1 MSYNI
6 KIKNKLFEEIN
17 IKKKLYLI
25 SKVCF
30 YYLNN
35 KFFYLI
41 FLSKSIY
48 YNFLTYI
55 EEFMLT
61 GKVKWFNPQKGYG
74 FISPDDGKKD
84 IFVHISALEK
94 SGINALN
101 ENDKVSYDEARNNGK
116 VSAANIKVLND

>member
-1 MSYNI
+1 
-6 KIKNKLFEEIN
+6 
-17 IKKKLYLI
+17 
-25 SKVCF
+25 
-30 YYLNN
+30 
-35 KFFYLI
+35 
-41 FLSKSIY
+41 
-48 YNFLTYI
+48 
-55 EEFMLT
+55 MLT

-116 VSAANIKVLND
+116 ISAANIKILTN